1 MCSSFVTPWHQI
13 KALIKTYIQRQE
25 TINLVVVPCNV
36 DIATTEALS
45 MAQEV
50 DPDGDRTIGKKKAP
64 TGSRGRPLRYL
75 EGPGCNSPV
84 RGAHIL
90 HQIRALFP
98 GKLRGLRVQLH
109 TADGPPSLMVRA
121 RCMAN
126 IWRFFALLPI
136 VPYLHSQ
143 PILDRGREMP
153 YFVSHNGPER
163 RKRLAHQLCKSRKR
177 SHQGMYEHSG
187 NTLPGLHWSTGVYR
201 VYIQIE
207 LFLGEMGSLK
217 FLY

>member
-126 IWRFFALLPI
+126 IWRLFASFLLSLICILNLFWIGGERCLILSPTMVQKGGKDWPI
-136 VPYLHSQ
+136 NCASPGKDLTRACMNIQGIHFQVYTGAQ
-143 PILDRGREMP
+143 
-153 YFVSHNGPER
+153 VSTEFIF
-163 RKRLAHQLCKSRKR
+163 K
-177 SHQGMYEHSG
+177 
-187 NTLPGLHWSTGVYR
+187 
-201 VYIQIE
+201 
-207 LFLGEMGSLK
+207 
-217 FLY
+217 